1 MWDALGH
8 QQYEEMR
15 LREFCF
21 LFVTLD
27 SSGRNVNQRAESPQT
42 YSCTDASI
50 FELLREL
57 LARRHVECTTFEG
70 MDELIGESQGPVRIG
85 DVFPINKWTE
95 AYHAHRY
102 AIRLY
107 AFSEYCN
114 DVAIAGK
121 KALAEV
127 TKISDPDFYNRCRR
141 NRG

>member
-1 MWDALGH
+1 MLTSALRDLKLIPAPTRASLSCCASCWRVV
-8 QQYEEMR
+8 MLSVRR
-15 LREFCF
+15 LRVWTSLSEN
-21 LFVTLD
+21 LK
-27 SSGRNVNQRAESPQT
+27 GRW
-42 YSCTDASI
+42 
-50 FELLREL
+50 
-57 LARRHVECTTFEG
+57 
-70 MDELIGESQGPVRIG
+70 RIG

-127 TKISDPDFYNRCRR
+127 TKISDPDFY
-141 NRG
+141 